1 MPDRIQQTG
10 DQVSEGPTE
19 IRAETE
25 QRRERPGATGDEASF
40 TEEEE
45 EEEEKTHLC
54 SNFKALA
61 VTS

>member
-25 QRRERPGATGDEASF
+25 QRRERPGAMGDEAIF
-40 TEEEE
+40 TEEE

-54 SNFKALA
+54 SSLKPLA
-61 VTS
+61 ATS

>member
-45 EEEEKTHLC
+45 EEKTHLC
-54 SNFKALA
+54 SSFKALA